1 MSEVIEKKQ
10 KQEVEKVKRKRNRR
24 KDIFFLSIDDI
35 IVTDGYNVRTDYG
48 DLSSLEATIEFTPD
62 KLPALRGHSKNG
74 KFIVTD
80 GFRRHRAGMN
90 VHKRTG
96 RVELPVYPEPIGYK
110 EVERLTDMFLF
121 NEGKPLTILE
131 QAIGF
136 QRFRDN
142 HNFSDDEIAQKVHK
156 SITYVRNC
164 FLLLQAPEE
173 LKQFIS
179 DGIIKSTLVIQLFKE
194 YGIEK
199 SVEIIHD
206 TMEGLKSQRTVY
218 FPPKP
223 ETPEINLSHPV
234 SLLDDPTVYPKDS
247 KEDFHAFSM
256 TDEVFGKVEL
266 PNSNPSG
273 TKTDAELGI
282 GGKDDNFHSSDT
294 GEEIKPLRVK
304 ITRKAVDA
312 AIDKFD
318 SIGAFRRL
326 WNEYKDKGYVK
337 NDKYEDEFVF
347 VQRIMDGAVSRK
359 EMENRYFKYMGEDD
373 DDGSVF

>member
-1 MSEVIEKKQ
+1 MSEVIEKAEAK
-10 KQEVEKVKRKRNRR
+10 EVKKVMRLKDNRR

-62 KLPALRGHSKNG
+62 KLQALRGHSKNG

-96 RVELPVYPEPIGYK
+96 SVELPVYPEPIGYK

-142 HNFSDDEIAQKVHK
+142 HSFSDDDIAKKVHK

-164 FLLLQAPEE
+164 FLLLQAPDE

-199 SVEIIHD
+199 AVEIIHD
-206 TMEGLKSQRTVY
+206 TMEGLKNQRTVY
-218 FPPKP
+218 FPSKP
-223 ETPEINLSHPV
+223 ETPEIELSQAV
-234 SLLDDPTVYPKDS
+234 SPLVDTTVYPKDS
-247 KEDFHAFSM
+247 KEEFQSNSM
-256 TDEVFGKVEL
+256 VDEVFGAQPL

-294 GEEIKPLRVK
+294 GEEIKPLMVK
-304 ITRKAVDA
+304 ITRKAVNE

-326 WNEYKDKGYVK
+326 WNEYKDKGYAK
-337 NDKYEDEFVF
+337 NEVYEDEFVF
-347 VQRIMDGAVSRK
+347 VQRILDGAVSRK
-359 EMENRYFKYMGEDD
+359 EMENRYFKFMGDD
-373 DDGSVF
+373 DSPF